1 MTAMTTDERTEPE
14 TTAAERE
21 MLTGFLEYH
30 RDTLLMKCE
39 GLTDA
44 QLRTPSVSPSTLTL
58 MGLVRHVADVERW
71 WFRMVMA
78 GEEIEP
84 LYYSDEDPDGDFRT
98 TGETTWEATLAD
110 WRAEVAAAREV
121 TAAHGLDDLS
131 VRKSRRGEP
140 FNLRWILT
148 HMIEEY
154 ARHNGHA
161 DLLREAIDGVT
172 GE

>member
-1 MTAMTTDERTEPE
+1 MTTDERTDPR
-14 TTAAERE
+14 TDAGERE
-21 MLTGFLEYH
+21 TLTAFLDYH
-30 RDTLLMKCE
+30 RETLLMKCAD
-39 GLTDA
+39 LTDE
-44 QLRTPSVSPSTLTL
+44 QLRTPAVAPSTLTL
-58 MGLVRHVADVERW
+58 MGLVRHIADVERW
-71 WFRMVMA
+71 WFRTVLA

-84 LYYSDEDPDGDFRT
+84 LYYSEKDPDGDFRT
-98 TGETTWEATLAD
+98 TASTTWDATLAD

-121 TAAHGLDDLS
+121 TAARGLDDLG
-131 VRKSRRGEP
+131 VRPSRSGEP
-140 FNLRWILT
+140 FNLRWVLT

>member
-1 MTAMTTDERTEPE
+1 MTTDERTEPD

-30 RDTLLMKCE
+30 RDTLLMKCA
-39 GLTDA
+39 GLSDE
-44 QLRTPSVSPSTLTL
+44 QLRTASVSPSTLTL
-58 MGLVRHVADVERW
+58 MGLVRHIADVERW
-71 WFRMVMA
+71 WFRTVMA
-78 GEEIEP
+78 GERIEP
-84 LYYSDEDPDGDFRT
+84 LYYSEDDPDGDFRT

-121 TAAHGLDDLS
+121 TAAHGLDDLG
-131 VRKSRRGEP
+131 VRRSRRGESYS
-140 FNLRWILT
+140 LRWILT
-148 HMIEEY
+148 HMVEEY